1 MQLRLLHHTGLIAH
15 VRHSHPYIAL
25 YGTLTSGEAGGE
37 ATQLAL
43 KDDVEALARHL
54 AKREQIKLVLRA
66 LVISDDALKVVTKA
80 LDEEVVTAG
89 AAVAAAEDKD
99 EAAKAKAQTGL
110 AAAKEHV
117 RLHTAQ
123 KTDIAARR
131 VAAGTSQGQTSV
143 VQCN

>member
-43 KDDVEALARHL
+43 TDAVEALRQHRAERT
-54 AKREQIKLVLRA
+54 QIELILRA
-66 LVISDDALKVVTKA
+66 RVIGDDALKVVTKA
-80 LDEEVVTAG
+80 LNEEVDTAG
-89 AAVAAAEDKD
+89 AAVAAAEGMD
-99 EAAKAKAQTGL
+99 EAAQAKAQADL
-110 AAAKEHV
+110 EAAKEHV
-117 RLHTAQ
+117 RLHTVQ